1 MFLYCQHIPQKR
13 GKMEIVRRKRE
24 KEDERKMWFCGGS
37 SKVLIAEY
45 IYLSDLETVATYFG
59 ESGTIKI

>member
-1 MFLYCQHIPQKR
+1 
-13 GKMEIVRRKRE
+13 
-24 KEDERKMWFCGGS
+24 MWFCGGS

-45 IYLSDLETVATYFG
+45 MYLSDLETVATYFG